1 MPDNTILNTGA
12 GGDTIASD
20 DIGGVKFQRVKIVEG
35 ADGINDGDVSA
46 SNPLPVEIIGTPTV
60 TANAGTGTLAVSGPL
75 TDAQLRATAVPISG
89 TVTASGPLTDTQ
101 LRATAVP
108 ISGTVTA
115 NAGTGTL
122 ATNVA
127 AATAATLANVASSA
141 SNGTL
146 LASNTS
152 RRGAMVHND
161 STQVLYLKYGAT
173 ASTTSYTVKVPADGY
188 FEFPAPTYTG
198 IVDGIWAAAN
208 GNARLT
214 EIT

>member
-75 TDAQLRATAVPISG
+75 TD
-89 TVTASGPLTDTQ
+89 TQ

-146 LASNTS
+146 LAANTS